1 MASSRPPPPP
11 PSKSFD
17 LVEITLVSAKHLKNV
32 NWRHGDL
39 KPYAVVYLEPER
51 RAATKP
57 DDSGSTRPIWNEV
70 LSLPLPPTPLDD
82 PSLILT
88 LDVFHSK
95 PSETP
100 KPLVGTARCPLK
112 DLLTEPAAAIDGP
125 PSPIK
130 TLELRRPS
138 GRPQGKIR
146 IKLAIKDRPAPLP
159 ESGYH
164 FGPPSGYYYSTAG
177 AAPPPPPPPQ
187 PVRDYGRYSPQPPP
201 ASPYSHPIPPQPSQ
215 YSYGVYSDPFAGYY
229 SSGAGYYSAPP
240 APTPALAPA
249 PAPTQAPARS
259 YYERGPGYGGP
270 SAPLDYSSSGPS
282 SYYEQKPKSS
292 RLGMGAGLAVGA
304 AAGAL
309 GALALEEGVKYEE
322 GKIADR
328 VETDL
333 AARDDYSDYRAD
345 Y

>member
-1 MASSRPPPPP
+1 MASSRRPSPPPPP
-11 PSKSFD
+11 PKPFD
-17 LVEITLVSAKHLKNV
+17 LEITVVSAKHLKNV

-39 KPYAVVYLEPER
+39 KPYAVVYLDPDR
-51 RAATKP
+51 RAATKS
-57 DDSGSTRPIWNEV
+57 DDSGSTRPVWNEV
-70 LSLPLPPTPLDD
+70 LSLPLPPIPLDE

-88 LDVFHSK
+88 LDLFHSK

-112 DLLTEPAAAIDGP
+112 DLIPEPTPGLDGS

-146 IKLAIKDRPAPLP
+146 IKLAVKDRPAPPP
-159 ESGYH
+159 EPSYH
-164 FGPPSGYYYSTAG
+164 FSAPSGYYYSTT
-177 AAPPPPPPPQ
+177 AAPPPSQPP
-187 PVRDYGRYSPQPPP
+187 RDYGRYSPQPPP

-215 YSYGVYSDPFAGYY
+215 YSYAAYSDPYSGYY
-229 SSGAGYYSAPP
+229 ASGPSYYSAPP
-240 APTPALAPA
+240 APGPTPAPSQ
-249 PAPTQAPARS
+249 APTRS
-259 YYERGPGYGGP
+259 YYDRGAGYGGP
-270 SAPLDYSSSGPS
+270 SAPIDFSSSGT
-282 SYYEQKPKSS
+282 SYYEQKPKGS

-309 GALALEEGVKYEE
+309 GALALDEGVKYEE
-322 GKIADR
+322 GKIAER
-328 VETDL
+328 VESDL
-333 AARDDYSDYRAD
+333 TARDDYSDYRAD